1 MMVMTMMNDKVRRN
15 RIHVPPTSYFL
26 ATCTFTSSLQ
36 EFYGTVP
43 AAVLL

>member
-1 MMVMTMMNDKVRRN
+1 MMVMTMTNDKVRRN

-26 ATCTFTSSLQ
+26 ATLPSAYRSSTV
-36 EFYGTVP
+36 GTVP